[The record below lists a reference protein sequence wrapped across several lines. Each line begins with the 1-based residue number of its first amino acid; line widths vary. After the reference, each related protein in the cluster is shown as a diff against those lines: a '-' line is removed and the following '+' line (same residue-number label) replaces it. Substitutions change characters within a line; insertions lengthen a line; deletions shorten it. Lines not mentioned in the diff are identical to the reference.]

1 MIRVALLC
9 ISPLQHDS
17 RVLRHAA
24 LLAKAGFDVRIFA
37 QGPLPT
43 SSPAPVTTLPGP
55 GSDTRARLGLV
66 LRQAPASVLPVSAD
80 ALYWFSQT
88 KLAARREVLRFKPDL
103 VIAND
108 WRALPVAWAAKR
120 ANGARII
127 YDSHEF
133 ASEEFADSCKWRLLA
148 RQHVVR
154 IEDRYIRAADAVVA
168 VSAGIAEAL
177 ASRYGIPRPTV
188 VANTPAWHATVFR
201 PTESRVTVLYQGVVV
216 PRRGLE
222 TLIESV
228 ALWPERFR
236 LVIRGPAQGGFD
248 RHLRGLAQG
257 LESRVVF
264 EPAVPPDQVVP
275 AAATAD
281 IGIFLLSDSTT
292 HAHFAM
298 PNKIFE
304 YMQAG
309 LMIMSSNLPEIRRV
323 IETAGSG
330 VLLADDTP
338 RTIAAA
344 IGGLEPTTIDSYKRA
359 SLESARTLN
368 FETEGAKLLAL
379 AIRLAP
385 PGPPAARQA
394 EE

>member
-1 MIRVALLC
+1 M
-9 ISPLQHDS
+9 
-17 RVLRHAA
+17 
-24 LLAKAGFDVRIFA
+24 
-37 QGPLPT
+37 LP
-43 SSPAPVTTLPGP
+43 A
-55 GSDTRARLGLV
+55 
-66 LRQAPASVLPVSAD
+66 SAD

-108 WRALPVAWAAKR
+108 WRALPVASAAKR

-133 ASEEFADSCKWRLLA
+133 AAEEFADSWKWRLLA
-148 RQHVVR
+148 RQHVLR
-154 IEDRYIRAADAVVA
+154 IEDRYIRSADAVVA
-168 VSAGIAEAL
+168 VSAGITEAL
-177 ASRYGIPRPTV
+177 ASRYGIQRPTV

-201 PTESRVTVLYQGVVV
+201 PTGNRVSVLYQGVVV

-222 TLIESV
+222 TLIESA

-248 RHLRGLAQG
+248 RHLRGLAQSIG
-257 LESRVVF
+257 SRVVF
-264 EPAVPPDQVVP
+264 EAAVPPDQVVP
-275 AAATAD
+275 AAGTAD

-309 LMIMSSNLPEIRRV
+309 LMIMTSDLPEIRRV
-323 IETAGSG
+323 IEAAGNG
-330 VLLADDTP
+330 LVLADGTP

-344 IGGLEPTTIDSYKRA
+344 LAGLKPTTIDKYKRA

-385 PGPPAARQA
+385 PFPLAGRREPK
-394 EE
+394 